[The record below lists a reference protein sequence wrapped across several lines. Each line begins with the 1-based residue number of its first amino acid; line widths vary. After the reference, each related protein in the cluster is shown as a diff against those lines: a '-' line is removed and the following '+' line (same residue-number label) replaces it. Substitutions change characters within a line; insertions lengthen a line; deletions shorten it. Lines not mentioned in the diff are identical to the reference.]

1 MISGAYP
8 RTLNVWNLAGIE
20 TDGFPIRRFFVI
32 FLEIKLRFK
41 MIEKKHGGYR
51 PGAGRKK
58 KDRTLQGKFE
68 NALDYLT
75 AVTQGAV
82 EPDALRISAAKA
94 VLPYEEPKKRL
105 KVKSDRPEVIR
116 AKETRAIEEDNLLI
130 FEEKAS
136 KIREKYKRLEGRK

>member
-1 MISGAYP
+1 
-8 RTLNVWNLAGIE
+8 
-20 TDGFPIRRFFVI
+20 
-32 FLEIKLRFK
+32 